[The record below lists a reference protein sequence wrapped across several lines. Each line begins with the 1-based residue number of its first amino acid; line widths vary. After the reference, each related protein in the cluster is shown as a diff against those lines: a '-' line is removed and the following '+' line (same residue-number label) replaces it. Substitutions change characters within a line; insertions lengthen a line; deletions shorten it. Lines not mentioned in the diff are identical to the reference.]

1 MVFKEKVGLFVFL
14 LSFDCFFHVFID
26 FEALLI
32 IFVVFYPIGG
42 GLGVLE
48 VFDVT
53 LKIFGIFSL

>member
-1 MVFKEKVGLFVFL
+1 MFL
-14 LSFDCFFHVFID
+14 LSFNGLFNVFID